1 MQITI
6 VILPYYQELRSEA
19 MKRKEL
25 LQILNQVGKGQLEP
39 EQALEILQ
47 DPGYEDLGFARIDHD
62 RAKRRGFPEVVLCQG
77 KTTDQVV
84 KIMESLACENDN
96 ILATRAG
103 PEVFQAVKK
112 VLLEARYN
120 SSGRVI
126 VRENNPRKRVGHI
139 KVISAGT
146 SDQPVL
152 EEACE
157 VAKVLGNRVTRITD
171 AGVAGV
177 HRLLNNVEEINQAR
191 VVIVVAGMDGALPS
205 VVAGLVRKPVIA
217 VPTSVGYGANFA
229 GLAPLLTMLNSC
241 ASGVGVVNID
251 NGFGAA
257 YLASSINQLGRED

>member
-1 MQITI
+1 M
-6 VILPYYQELRSEA
+6 E
-19 MKRKEL
+19 KKKL
-25 LQILNQVGKGQLEP
+25 LQILNQVSRGQLEP
-39 EQALEILQ
+39 EQALEILE
-47 DPGYEDLGFARIDHD
+47 DPGFEDLGFARIDHD
-62 RAKRRGFPEVVLCQG
+62 RAERRGFPEVVLCQG
-77 KTTDQVV
+77 KTTRQVV
-84 KIMESLACENDN
+84 KIMERLASQNDN
-96 ILATRAG
+96 ILATRAE
-103 PEVFQAVKK
+103 PEVFEAVQE
-112 VLLEARYN
+112 VLPECRYN
-120 SSGRVI
+120 NSGRVI
-126 VRENNPRKRVGHI
+126 IRENNPRERVGHI

-157 VAKVLGNRVTRITD
+157 VARVLGNRVTTITD

-177 HRLLNNVEEINQAR
+177 HRLLNNVAEINQAR

-205 VVAGLVRKPVIA
+205 VVAGLVRRPVIA

-257 YLASSINQLGRED
+257 YLASSINQLDRAEKRERE